1 MDSGGY
7 RRIQEERLEQIY
19 SLLRETLTPLGEQE
33 ADPGWYA
40 PPMPPIHPGSKL
52 SATDLLSW
60 WFRPPTA
67 SRSAWDAYF
76 GESPPVQKSAAAA
89 PQPAA
94 TASATDPISRAA
106 IRALLPVEENELA
119 SEEADRATEV
129 FYEFLHAFGRRD
141 IDAAMQYIADDYHTF
156 EDDREVDRGDL
167 RSRLEALLDGLH
179 GYDFAV
185 SLATVPEPL
194 LHPYGVVMSVEI
206 QIDGVHP
213 RTSAK
218 RNLLDK
224 RLVLLQCHSQDQ
236 WKIASMGKVR
246 G

>member
-1 MDSGGY
+1 MPAN
-7 RRIQEERLEQIY
+7 RRIPEDRLEQIY
-19 SLLRETLTPLGEQE
+19 SLLREALTPVEQE
-33 ADPGWYA
+33 EGDAGWYA
-40 PPMPPIHPGSKL
+40 PPMPPIDPGSKL

-67 SRSAWDAYF
+67 SRNPWDAYF
-76 GESPPVQKSAAAA
+76 GESSPA
-89 PQPAA
+89 PKPAA
-94 TASATDPISRAA
+94 TAPQRTSVPGATDPISRAA
-106 IRALLPVEENELA
+106 IRSLLPVEENELA

-141 IDAAMQYIADDYHTF
+141 IDGAMQYIADDYHTF
-156 EDDREVDRGDL
+156 EDDREVGRGDL
-167 RSRLEALLDGLH
+167 RSRLEALLDALH

-185 SLATVPEPL
+185 SLTTVPEPL

-213 RTSAK
+213 RNGAK
-218 RNLLDK
+218 RNFLDR
-224 RLVLLQCHSQDQ
+224 RLVLLQCHPQDQ